1 MKKLFFLLLFSVSYS
16 QKKDTITYNGNKY
29 QVKEIKLLY
38 QDTIYLCEKGIS
50 FRFTK
55 DNIYVYKN
63 QYYKKI
69 KRDKQ

>member
-16 QKKDTITYNGNKY
+16 QKKDTIAYDGNKY
-29 QVKEIKLLY
+29 QVKEIRLLY
-38 QDTIYLCEKGIS
+38 QDTIYLCEKEIS

-55 DNIYVYKN
+55 DTIYVYKN